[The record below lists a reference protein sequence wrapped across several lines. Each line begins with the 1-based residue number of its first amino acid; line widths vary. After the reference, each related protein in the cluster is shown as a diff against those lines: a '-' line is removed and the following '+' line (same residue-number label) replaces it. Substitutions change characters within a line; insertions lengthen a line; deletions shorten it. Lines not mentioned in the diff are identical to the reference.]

1 MGRRLGIIVGIN
13 SYQDTAFQPLQ
24 YAETDARA
32 LAQWL
37 VNTKGGNWTP
47 SDVQMVQGTHAT
59 RELVESMITQMCV
72 YMAQPD
78 DLVFVYFAGHTF
90 LDERSGEGYLA
101 FANTYYQQPTTG
113 LHFSSLAQQAM
124 GQSRASTIVFLLDC
138 FQTGRR
144 WSMYRSSPYDIK
156 PLFGPAV
163 LSAVQQCSGRILLG
177 SCRGNEVAPEAGE
190 KRLGIFAYHTIMA
203 LCGPASDPNTHQIT
217 LQHLQAYLFKA
228 VGEQQR
234 PQLFGQAR
242 NPVVLVGEMPSLNT
256 PQASGPLPPQR
267 NSPLS
272 SAHSEPLPPTLSRG
286 FTSPSAE
293 QAFPATTASLMT
305 QERSSATATAQM
317 SPTTSG
323 QLALSANEQQCE
335 MLLRQARHLV
345 QMQNPG
351 EAFNLAEKVL
361 QISPTNTSAL
371 ILKGQLLGTVGR
383 FSEAQLAIEQV
394 LQLEPNNALAWSM
407 RAAVLTNTRQYQ
419 LALQAVERSLE
430 LNPNNPETYA
440 IKTSITGQLAMTQQR
455 EDSKKSAP
463 AQKRGGP
470 ASFFIGLGIAFVG
483 LILGVTG
490 SALLILQPNLPV
502 AIAFGLQS
510 TGLALLCVNAA
521 RGSFVHGFGRFFLT
535 LFMSALTAAI
545 LGGVYVL
552 GQGRLTL
559 MVKGNPPM
567 LIPVLL
573 LGLWL
578 ALAAAVPFL
587 LALIGLIAGFV
598 MRIARQKQ

>member
-59 RELVESMITQMCV
+59 RELVESMITHMCV

-90 LDERSGEGYLA
+90 LNERSGEGYLA

-156 PLFGPAV
+156 PLFGPTV
-163 LSAVQQCSGRILLG
+163 LSAVQQTSGRILLG
-177 SCRGNEVAPEAGE
+177 SCRGNEFAPEAGE

-217 LQHLQAYLFKA
+217 LQRLHAYLFKT

-242 NPVVLVGEMPSLNT
+242 NPVVLVGEIPSLNT

-267 NSPLS
+267 SSP
-272 SAHSEPLPPTLSRG
+272 SAQSGPLPPTFPAG
-286 FTSPSAE
+286 FTSPSAGPT
-293 QAFPATTASLMT
+293 FPATTGSPLA
-305 QERSSATATAQM
+305 QQAPSATATAQM

-323 QLALSANEQQCE
+323 QLALSANEPQCE
-335 MLLRQARHLV
+335 MLLRQARLLV

-351 EAFNLAEKVL
+351 EAFNLVEKVL

-407 RAAVLTNTRQYQ
+407 RAAVLTNTGQYQ

-535 LFMSALTAAI
+535 LFMSALAAAI

-578 ALAAAVPFL
+578 TVAAMAPLV
-587 LALIGLIAGFV
+587 LALIGLIAGLV
-598 MRIARQKQ
+598 VKTVQKK

>member
-1 MGRRLGIIVGIN
+1 
-13 SYQDTAFQPLQ
+13 
-24 YAETDARA
+24 
-32 LAQWL
+32 
-37 VNTKGGNWTP
+37 
-47 SDVQMVQGTHAT
+47 
-59 RELVESMITQMCV
+59 
-72 YMAQPD
+72 
-78 DLVFVYFAGHTF
+78 
-90 LDERSGEGYLA
+90 
-101 FANTYYQQPTTG
+101 
-113 LHFSSLAQQAM
+113 
-124 GQSRASTIVFLLDC
+124 
-138 FQTGRR
+138 
-144 WSMYRSSPYDIK
+144 
-156 PLFGPAV
+156 
-163 LSAVQQCSGRILLG
+163 
-177 SCRGNEVAPEAGE
+177 
-190 KRLGIFAYHTIMA
+190 
-203 LCGPASDPNTHQIT
+203 
-217 LQHLQAYLFKA
+217 
-228 VGEQQR
+228 
-234 PQLFGQAR
+234 
-242 NPVVLVGEMPSLNT
+242 
-256 PQASGPLPPQR
+256 
-267 NSPLS
+267 
-272 SAHSEPLPPTLSRG
+272 
-286 FTSPSAE
+286 
-293 QAFPATTASLMT
+293 
-305 QERSSATATAQM
+305 M

-323 QLALSANEQQCE
+323 QLALSANEPQCE
-335 MLLRQARHLV
+335 MLLRQARLLV

-351 EAFNLAEKVL
+351 EAFNLVEKVL

-407 RAAVLTNTRQYQ
+407 RAAVLTNTGQYQ

-535 LFMSALTAAI
+535 LFMSVLTAAI
-545 LGGVYVL
+545 LGAVYVL

-559 MVKGNPPM
+559 MVKANPPR
-567 LIPVLL
+567 LIPILF

-578 ALAAAVPFL
+578 AVAAAVPLL
-587 LALIGLIAGFV
+587 LALIGLIAGLV
-598 MRIARQKQ
+598 VKRMRKK